1 MTATA
6 TVPLISAATTTG
18 SAVTAWTA
26 VAGRPIAA
34 LLGAGVGLG
43 LFLVYLGLRPI
54 DPDDPPPPHRWGG
67 PLRLGLA
74 EPERRRLFVRVA
86 VAVAAGVVAGVLTG
100 WVVGAL
106 LAGLAC
112 WALPGILGPDRG
124 RAERL
129 DRIEAVATWTEMIR
143 DTLSAAAGLEQA
155 ILATAPL
162 APAAI
167 RPEITELA
175 ARIRGGDRL
184 VPALR
189 GLAARLADPTV
200 DLVVAA
206 LVMAAEQQARQL
218 ADLLGSLAQAAREQV
233 SMRLRVEAGRARSR
247 TSVRVIV
254 GTTVGFAVGMVVLNR
269 PYMAAY
275 DSPTGQVVLLA
286 VGVLFTVGLGWLQR
300 ISTIDEPAR
309 LLMVDDEHP
318 ARSAS

>member
-1 MTATA
+1 MTTVITMA
-6 TVPLISAATTTG
+6 TVITG
-18 SAVTAWTA
+18 WTA
-26 VAGRPIAA
+26 AAGRPVAA

-43 LFLVYLGLRPI
+43 LFLVYLGLRPVEAH
-54 DPDDPPPPHRWGG
+54 DPPSRRPWAN
-67 PLRLGLA
+67 PLRVGRG
-74 EPERRRLFVRVA
+74 EPERRRLAVRVG

-112 WALPGILGPDRG
+112 WALPDILGPDRG

-129 DRIEAVATWTEMIR
+129 NRIEAVATWTEMVR

-189 GLAARLADPTV
+189 GLAARLADPTA

-286 VGVLFTVGLGWLQR
+286 VGALFTLGLGWLQR
-300 ISTIDEPAR
+300 ISSIDEPAR
-309 LLMVDDEHP
+309 LLTADGEH
-318 ARSAS
+318 AGRSEP

>member
-1 MTATA
+1 MDDVTA
-6 TVPLISAATTTG
+6 TVITAATA
-18 SAVTAWTA
+18 S
-26 VAGRPIAA
+26 AGRPVAA
-34 LLGAGVGLG
+34 LLGGGVGLG
-43 LFLVYLGLRPI
+43 LFLVYLGLRPV
-54 DPDDPPPPHRWGG
+54 DPDDPSRRRPWGIPPRF
-67 PLRLGLA
+67 GLA
-74 EPERRRLFVRVA
+74 KPDRRRLFARVG

-100 WVVGAL
+100 WVVGAV

-129 DRIEAVATWTEMIR
+129 NRIEAVATWTEMVR

-155 ILATAPL
+155 VLATARL

-189 GLAARLADPTV
+189 ALAARLADPTA

-206 LVMAAEQQARQL
+206 LVMAAEQRARQL

-254 GTTVGFAVGMVVLNR
+254 GTTVSFAVGMVVLNR

-286 VGVLFTVGLGWLQR
+286 VGALFTLGLGWLQR

-309 LLMVDDEHP
+309 LLTMDGEH
-318 ARSAS
+318 AGRSAP